1 MTGAAGR
8 GSQVLFYVS
17 GHGLGHASRD
27 AEVIHRM
34 ARLEPRLSV
43 GVRSTAQP
51 WIFNRTNHRVPI
63 ALTHVEIDTGVA
75 QIDSIRLDE
84 DETARRARD
93 FYRDFDR
100 RADAEAAAIRASG
113 AKVVVGD
120 IPPLAFEAAARAGV
134 RSVALANFT
143 WDWIYEGYSSFA
155 SIAPEVIPII
165 RQAYGTTTSA
175 LRLPLHGGFDSMR
188 AVICD
193 IPFIARHANR
203 PREETRTLLNL
214 GHDTIV
220 ALASFGGHGVD
231 LPYADIARSSRFTI
245 LLTDYEQRDTSGP
258 ENLRRVPMNWLA
270 DRDIQYADLVA
281 ASDVVVSKPG
291 YGIVSECLANGPA
304 LLYTDRGRFRE
315 HDVFVEE
322 MPRLLRCR
330 HISQDD
336 LRAGRWNDAI
346 EALLAQDPPPQRVA
360 TNGADAAARMILDVE
375 STLQ

>member
-8 GSQVLFYVS
+8 GSHVLFYVS

-34 ARLEPRLSV
+34 ARLAPGV
-43 GVRSTAQP
+43 NVAVRSTAQP
-51 WIFNRTNHRVPI
+51 WIFDRGGERGSI
-63 ALTHVEIDTGVA
+63 ALTRVDVDTGVA

-100 RADAEAAAIRASG
+100 RADAEAEAIKASR

-134 RSVALANFT
+134 CSVALGNFT
-143 WDWIYEGYSSFA
+143 WDWIYEGYSSFP
-155 SIAPEVIPII
+155 SIAPDVIPLI
-165 RQAYGTTTSA
+165 RHAYGKATHA

-188 AVICD
+188 AVVRE
-193 IPFIARHANR
+193 IPLIARHAKR
-203 PREETRTLLNL
+203 PREQTRTLLNL
-214 GHDTIV
+214 GQDQIV

-231 LPYADIARSSRFTI
+231 LPYASIAQSSRFTI
-245 LLTDYEQRDTSGP
+245 LVTDHEHRDTGGP
-258 ENLRRVPMNWLA
+258 ENLRRVAMDWIA
-270 DRDIQYADLVA
+270 DRGIQYADLVA

-315 HDVFVEE
+315 HDVFVEQ

-346 EALLAQDPPPQRVA
+346 EALLAQDRPPRRVA
-360 TNGADAAARMILDVE
+360 TNGADVAASAILEIADC
-375 STLQ
+375 

>member
-1 MTGAAGR
+1 MTGAASR
-8 GSQVLFYVS
+8 GTQVLFYVS

-34 ARLEPRLSV
+34 ARLEPRATV
-43 GVRSTAQP
+43 AVRSSAAR
-51 WIFNRTNHRVPI
+51 WIFNGTSRHAPFPI
-63 ALTHVEIDTGVA
+63 TAVEVDTGVA

-100 RADAEAAAIRASG
+100 RADAEAAAIRTSG
-113 AKVVVGD
+113 ARVVVGD

-134 RSVALANFT
+134 ASIALGNFT
-143 WDWIYEGYSSFA
+143 WDWIYEEYASFA
-155 SIAPEVIPII
+155 AIAPEALQTI
-165 RQAYGTTTSA
+165 RQAYAKTTQA
-175 LRLPLHGGFDSMR
+175 LRLPLHGGFDHMKPVLR
-188 AVICD
+188 D
-193 IPFIARHANR
+193 IPLIARHAQR
-203 PREETRTLLNL
+203 SREETRTLLNL
-214 GHDTIV
+214 GRDTIV
-220 ALASFGGHGVD
+220 ALASFGGHGVE

-245 LLTDYEQRDTSGP
+245 LLTDHEDREATGP
-258 ENLRRVPMNWLA
+258 ENLRRVRMDWLA
-270 DRDIQYADLVA
+270 DRGIQYADLVA

-315 HDVFVEE
+315 HDVFVEL

-336 LRAGRWNDAI
+336 LRGGRWNDSI
-346 EALLAQDPPPQRVA
+346 EALLAQKPPRESVA
-360 TNGADAAARMILDVE
+360 TNGADVAAGIILDIAHC
-375 STLQ
+375 